1 MIRFLF
7 LVLFMCSFVISAQK
21 KLEISLEGFVNDF
34 SSKEKLNGASLYLF
48 QDGRMVSKSLSDVN
62 GNYFISGD
70 ITTKMPFDM
79 MISKP
84 GFITKKVLLDFKE
97 LKVQN
102 PNGILQAM
110 EELVIELFE
119 IKDGVDLSF
128 VKNNYAEKFHWD
140 ASRNIAVPEEKF
152 KKDIEEQVLQAY
164 NKMSDLNKSE
174 TFKKK
179 INQALKE
186 NNYQEAMVH
195 VDSALFYNKNNPDL
209 LNTKAKI
216 EASIEKQAKDVEK
229 RKEFEDLK
237 KQGDMAYASK
247 DYETAENFYTDALK
261 LMSDNQIKFK
271 LTKIEE
277 YKSTMSK
284 LESNKE
290 KLKSLRA
297 SSDSLIALAEY
308 DEAIMKLRE
317 IQNLDPNQRMKI
329 QTEIKTIEKQKKN
342 SNYEE
347 RIKKYLTTAKRL
359 ENSKDSLDASLQLYE
374 RTEKIINNLSDQK
387 LIEEYKVQVRDGIEG
402 ISQKKLQE
410 REAFNQQL
418 EKANSNFL
426 KGPDFYKKALKILES
441 DLMKPYKN
449 DREVL
454 KLKNRISSMDKFY
467 KLKNEAF
474 SKYENNKKDA
484 ILDLKKAL
492 KVGNDNY
499 KVTPRTDLIEIRDS
513 IDSWAGASNALST
526 ANNSIS
532 IDPKLSGSIVR
543 SPGSLHSGS
552 DVDAYNDLILTM
564 ERKENNPLED
574 IQGIKNEIDYEIYFN
589 NTVNAV
595 RNEKASS
602 ELNSFQDEL
611 DLKVREVAI
620 QKLELQKKQ
629 DEQRQSLESVIKD
642 RNEFALYQQQASAEQ
657 IRKWNDEKD
666 YLIELELLNQARRNQ
681 VFDEKNRLNEIVRI
695 LIAEENTKD
704 NEQRLY
710 ASQDY
715 LIQRDYERF
724 IKDSL
729 AKLGGEDRAIEIE
742 KLKTPLKDSPS
753 QPNFLKDEDGIL
765 FPSNAVTERVFKSS
779 NSKGFVTSVIVQRV
793 VVDPN
798 GYGVVYE
805 KATNENG
812 STYYSKN
819 GASITEYIWFNE
831 SMGQNV
837 IEK

>member
-21 KLEISLEGFVNDF
+21 KLEISLEGFVNNF

-62 GNYFISGD
+62 GNYFISGN

-128 VKNNYAEKFHWD
+128 IKNNYAEKFHWD

-174 TFKKK
+174 TFRKKVNLA
-179 INQALKE
+179 IKE
-186 NNYQEAMVH
+186 NKYQEAMVYL
-195 VDSALFYNKNNPDL
+195 DSALFYNKNNPDL

-216 EASIEKQAKDVEK
+216 EASIEKQAKDIEK
-229 RKEFEDLK
+229 RKEFESLK
-237 KQGDMAYASK
+237 KQGDMAYSSK
-247 DYETAENFYTDALK
+247 DYEAAENFYTDALK
-261 LMSDNQIKFK
+261 IMGDNQIKFK

-277 YKSTMSK
+277 YKSTIAK

-290 KLKSLRA
+290 KLKSLRS

-308 DEAIMKLRE
+308 DAAVIKLRE
-317 IQNLDPNQRMKI
+317 IQYLDPNQRMKI
-329 QTEIKTIEKQKKN
+329 QSEIKALEKQKKN
-342 SNYEE
+342 SNYED
-347 RIKKYLTTAKRL
+347 RIQKYINTAKRL

-374 RTEKIINNLSDQK
+374 RAEKIINNLSDQK
-387 LIEEYKVQVRDGIEG
+387 LIDKYKVQVRDGIEG

-426 KGPDFYKKALKILES
+426 KGPDFYEKALKILES

-454 KLKNRISSMDKFY
+454 KLKNRITSMDEFY

-474 SKYENNKKDA
+474 SKYKNNKKDA
-484 ILDLKKAL
+484 VLDLKKAL
-492 KVGNDNY
+492 KIGNDNY
-499 KVTPRTDLIEIRDS
+499 RVTPRTDLIEIRDS
-513 IDSWAGASNALST
+513 LKNWTGGSNALSST
-526 ANNSIS
+526 NSSIS
-532 IDPKLSGSIVR
+532 RDPKSSGSIVR
-543 SPGSLHSGS
+543 SPGTLYSGS
-552 DVDAYNDLILTM
+552 DLDAYNDLTLTM
-564 ERKENNPLED
+564 KRKENDPLED
-574 IQGIKNEIDYEIYFN
+574 LQRIKNEIDYEIYFN

-595 RNEKASS
+595 RNEKSSS
-602 ELNSFQDEL
+602 ELKSYQDEL
-611 DLKVREVAI
+611 EIKEREAAI

-629 DEQRQSLESVIKD
+629 DEERQSLESAIKD
-642 RNEFALYQQQASAEQ
+642 RNEFALYQQEASAEQ

-681 VFDEKNRLNEIVRI
+681 VFEEKNRLHESERI
-695 LIAEENTKD
+695 LIAQENTKD

-715 LIQRDYERF
+715 LMKIDYERF

-742 KLKTPLKDSPS
+742 KLKTSKPDYPS

-765 FPSNAVTERVFKSS
+765 FPPNAVTERVFKST

-805 KATNENG
+805 KTTNENG
-812 STYYSKN
+812 STYFSRN
-819 GASITEYIWFNE
+819 GASITEYVWFNE